1 MFASGSATLEKPK
14 VKPTGFVVDD
24 RLPKLDEAPASTC
37 AVCVYV
43 CVDVYAVW
51 FLQVCGYILY
61 LVRYDWCV
69 YSRWSTA

>member
-43 CVDVYAVW
+43 CVDVYAV
-51 FLQVCGYILY
+51 
-61 LVRYDWCV
+61 
-69 YSRWSTA
+69 